1 MCYVVLIYDWS
12 NDAYDDVDDDDD
24 DDDGDDSNHWF
35 ISLQG
40 DETAKSIA
48 VIDMNGVGMADLAGK
63 ISSLSMNVYWM
74 MHVTVN
80 DDNGD
85 DGDDYDGYDDN
96 DDNSGADNHIDC
108 DELWSSWWLWIW
120 WLW

>member
-1 MCYVVLIYDWS
+1 MLIYDWS
-12 NDAYDDVDDDDD
+12 DDDDD
-24 DDDGDDSNHWF
+24 DDNDSHCDVDYDDDDDSNHWF

-63 ISSLSMNVYWM
+63 ISSLSMNYWM
-74 MHVTVN
+74 IHVTVN
-80 DDNGD
+80 DD
-85 DGDDYDGYDDN
+85 DGY

-108 DELWSSWWLWIW
+108 DELWWSWWLWFW
-120 WLW
+120 WLWWCFW

>member
-1 MCYVVLIYDWS
+1 MCYWVLIYDWS

-24 DDDGDDSNHWF
+24 DDDDGSNHWF

-63 ISSLSMNVYWM
+63 ISSLSMNVYLM

-80 DDNGD
+80 DGD
-85 DGDDYDGYDDN
+85 DDGYDDN

-108 DELWSSWWLWIW
+108 DELWWSWWLWFW
-120 WLW
+120 WLWWW

>member
-1 MCYVVLIYDWS
+1 
-12 NDAYDDVDDDDD
+12 
-24 DDDGDDSNHWF
+24 
-35 ISLQG
+35 
-40 DETAKSIA
+40 
-48 VIDMNGVGMADLAGK
+48 
-63 ISSLSMNVYWM
+63 M

-108 DELWSSWWLWIW
+108 DEL
-120 WLW
+120 